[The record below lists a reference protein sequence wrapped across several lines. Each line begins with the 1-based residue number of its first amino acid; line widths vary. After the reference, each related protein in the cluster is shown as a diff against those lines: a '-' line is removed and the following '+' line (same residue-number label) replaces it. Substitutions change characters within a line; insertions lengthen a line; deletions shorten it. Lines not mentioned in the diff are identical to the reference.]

1 MKGREIK
8 ERLQGKIDPET
19 LMVLVAIGEL
29 ASVQQQEIATL
40 AKMLDNV
47 TDILMQLGATIEGT
61 HNAVSEL
68 RKMRGN

>member
-8 ERLQGKIDPET
+8 ERLQGKVDPET

-29 ASVQQQEIATL
+29 ASAQQQEITTL
-40 AKMLDNV
+40 AKMLDNM

-61 HNAVSEL
+61 HNAVNEL
-68 RKMRGN
+68 RKVRDN